1 MKKIKIKILEMK
13 TNQYLANQYLGKDVE
28 PCPYFNEGQE
38 YMPCPYFNEG
48 QEYIITNFDKPE
60 GFCPWAW
67 QDIFY
72 MVHTLWNGGSFR
84 NWYLKDGV
92 VIGNCTDGI
101 RPVTFLI
108 ERIAIENKT

>member
-1 MKKIKIKILEMK
+1 MKRFKKDCK
-13 TNQYLANQYLGKDVE
+13 KDVSK
-28 PCPYFNEGQE
+28 E
-38 YMPCPYFNEG
+38 Y
-48 QEYIITNFDKPE
+48 D
-60 GFCPWAW
+60 WAW

-84 NWYLKDGV
+84 NWYLEDGV

>member
-28 PCPYFNEGQE
+28 
-38 YMPCPYFNEG
+38 PCPYFNEG

-84 NWYLKDGV
+84 NWYLEDGV

-108 ERIAIENKT
+108 ERIVIENKT